1 MLNLSYWFP
10 SLNKEQCNVAIFL
23 FHLFV
28 DEQTQQV
35 YYLENYKDHGTN
47 KFFYTR
53 ADITK
58 VQSLT
63 IVEHIL
69 VLLQNQRW
77 LSQNPQR

>member
-10 SLNKEQCNVAIFL
+10 SLSSEQYNVAVFL

-35 YYLENYKDHGTN
+35 YYLENYKDRGTN

-53 ADITK
+53 ADIKK

-69 VLLQNQRW
+69 VRLQNQRW
-77 LSQNPQR
+77 LSQDPQR